1 MKWSR
6 EAFSEKTVN
15 SGRKPPFQTVVVI
28 LLIMEALA
36 LIGIAGYLVLEH
48 DTQPA
53 GTVLEYE
60 EAGDGQYVLYI
71 GLNDKDT
78 YEQIIPTGE
87 AKDIVNRI
95 CTKYVDGYTASEAN
109 GGWVDETGALT
120 EESTLVYMLSDT
132 KEENVIAIMDEVLAA
147 LNQNSILVER
157 REYAH
162 SFYSGK

>member
-1 MKWSR
+1 MSESKRRS
-6 EAFSEKTVN
+6 AF
-15 SGRKPPFQTVVVI
+15 QIVVVI
-28 LLIMEALA
+28 LLILEAIA
-36 LIGIAGYLVLEH
+36 LIGIVGYLVMTH
-48 DTQPA
+48 NAQPA
-53 GTVLEYE
+53 GTILAYE
-60 EAGDGQYVLYI
+60 DAEEGQYVLYI

-78 YEQIIPTGE
+78 YEQIIPTDE

-95 CTKYVDGYTASEAN
+95 CTKYVEGYTVLEAN

-120 EESTLVYMLSDT
+120 EESTLVYTLSDV
-132 KEENVIAIMDEVLAA
+132 KEEDVIAIMDEALAA